1 MPQLNLIRRDLA
13 DRTVIYLAGE
23 IDLESV
29 PLLRELFAECM
40 REGVRTVDVD
50 LIAVTF
56 CDCSGLRAFLEMSH
70 RASEAGGTLRLHDPP
85 TVLVRI
91 LDLTG
96 TASLLLGQPA
106 AASHEASLRPTA
118 GPLLLWP
125 PAAYDIATQAVAALP
140 AVPRGAR

>member
-13 DRTVIYLAGE
+13 DRTIISLAGE

-29 PLLRELFAECM
+29 PLLRELFAQCM
-40 REGVRTVDVD
+40 HEGVRTVDIDV
-50 LIAVTF
+50 IAVTF

-106 AASHEASLRPTA
+106 VPSHQAPLRPAA
-118 GPLLLWP
+118 GPLPLWP
-125 PAAYDIATQAVAALP
+125 PAACDSATQPVAALP
-140 AVPRGAR
+140 AVPRSAR

>member
-1 MPQLNLIRRDLA
+1 MPQLKLLRRDLA
-13 DRTVIYLAGE
+13 DRTVISLAGE

-29 PLLRELFAECM
+29 PLLRELFAQCM
-40 REGVRTVDVD
+40 HESVRTVDID

-70 RASEAGGTLRLHDPP
+70 RFSEAGGTLRLHDPP

-106 AASHEASLRPTA
+106 VPSHEASLRPTA
-118 GPLLLWP
+118 GPLLRRS
-125 PAAYDIATQAVAALP
+125 PAAHDIATQAVAALP
-140 AVPRGAR
+140 AVPQGPR